1 MVFHPAIFALLVGS
15 VLISAMLCYSA
26 YHGLHILKSWNIT
39 SGSELQLNLERR
51 TYLISTLVTYAF
63 AFQLISL
70 FLFIFTADH
79 LHTLFVGAMCAAG
92 SLNVNDF
99 GYPTVILKTV
109 NFLLAG
115 LWLILNFTDNRAY
128 DYPLIKKKYLF
139 LLLITPAIV
148 IEAIIQARYFIEMKP
163 NIITSCCGTLFS
175 VDAEGVTSGIVALPL
190 LPVSAGFYAII
201 ALTAGLGIYFYIKG
215 RGAYLFSLA
224 STGAFILS
232 IVALVSYIS
241 LYIYELPTH
250 HCPFDILQA
259 NYNFV
264 GYPIYVCMLGSAVSG
279 MGVGLIAPFKKIKSL
294 VQVIPAVQQ
303 RLTLTSLICNLIFLG
318 IVVFSVISSNLT
330 LAFF

>member
-1 MVFHPAIFALLVGS
+1 MV
-15 VLISAMLCYSA
+15 C
-26 YHGLHILKSWNIT
+26 
-39 SGSELQLNLERR
+39 
-51 TYLISTLVTYAF
+51 YAF
-63 AFQLISL
+63 GFQLISL

-92 SLNVNDF
+92 SLNANDF

-128 DYPLIKKKYLF
+128 DYPLIKKKYLM

-148 IEAIIQARYFIEMKP
+148 IEAIIQAKYFLELKP

-175 VDAEGVTSGIVALPL
+175 VDAEGVTSGIMALPV
-190 LPVSAGFYAII
+190 LPVSAGFYATM
-201 ALTAGLGIYFYIKG
+201 ALTAALGIYFYAKG

-224 STGAFILS
+224 ATGAFILS

-259 NYNFV
+259 NYNFM
-264 GYPIYVCMLGSAVSG
+264 GYPLYASLFGSAVSG
-279 MGVGLIAPFKKIKSL
+279 MGVGLIAPFKKNKSL
-294 VQVIPAVQQ
+294 EQVLPSVQKG
-303 RLTLTSLICNLIFLG
+303 LTLTSLILSSIFLS
-318 IVVFSVISSNLT
+318 IVVYSITSSNLT